1 MMNFLVEL
9 SKVTTGRGNYSTYIS
24 KYEISHNQDVQI
36 DSFGADPRNETTFVI
51 NDMKASL

>member
-36 DSFGADPRNETTFVI
+36 DYFGADPRNETTFVI